1 MTSGAILITGASSG
15 IGAATARRLAKKRY
29 KVYATARS
37 VEALAAAK
45 CAGCEIL
52 SLDVTSETSMCT
64 AVADIEAR
72 EGSIGVLVNNA
83 RYSQPGA
90 LETLSIDAV
99 RQQFETNV
107 FGLLRLT
114 QLVLPGMRRHG
125 RGRIF
130 NISSMGGRLTF
141 PGEGAYHASKYSVE
155 ALSDALRFEVK
166 GFGIDVVLIEPGFI
180 RSGFSDAAVNR
191 IKMSD
196 SNDPYVAFNQ
206 AVAAATRVAY
216 SRGTIAKLGGDADDV
231 AAVIERALE
240 VDKPKARYAVTASA
254 HILLAVRSLV
264 SDRMWDWLMRQRFPH
279 PTRAKTGAQ
288 T

>member
-1 MTSGAILITGASSG
+1 MSTAI
-15 IGAATARRLAKKRY
+15 
-29 KVYATARS
+29 
-37 VEALAAAK
+37 
-45 CAGCEIL
+45 
-52 SLDVTSETSMCT
+52 
-64 AVADIEAR
+64 ADIEAR
-72 EGSIGVLVNNA
+72 EGSIGALINNA
-83 RYSQPGA
+83 GYSQPGA
-90 LETLSIDAV
+90 LETLSVDAV

-125 RGRIF
+125 RGRII

-141 PGEGAYHASKYSVE
+141 PGEGAYHASKYAVE

-180 RSGFSDAAVNR
+180 RSGFSDATIDR
-191 IKMSD
+191 IKLSNR
-196 SNDPYVAFNQ
+196 NDPYAAFNQ
-206 AVAAATRVAY
+206 AVAAATRAAY
-216 SRGTIAKLGGDADDV
+216 RPDTIAKLGGEADDV
-231 AAVIERALE
+231 AAVVERALE
-240 VDKPKARYAVTASA
+240 VDKPKAQVVAVTASA
-254 HILLAVRSLV
+254 RVCIAVRSLV